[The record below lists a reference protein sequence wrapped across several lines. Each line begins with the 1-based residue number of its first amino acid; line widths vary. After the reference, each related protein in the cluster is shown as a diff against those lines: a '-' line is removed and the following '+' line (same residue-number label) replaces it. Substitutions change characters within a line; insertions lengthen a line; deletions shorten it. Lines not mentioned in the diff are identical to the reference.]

1 MINDQCRIA
10 RDRFLVY
17 ILSRCF
23 LPFFGPDIML
33 PIACAARSFWL
44 EGQSTIDH
52 RQDVTTDPW
61 HHSYDFKSGKQHN
74 LNINTIPLFHSY
86 RERNLQPETA
96 FLSIHGRCV
105 FAHGQKR
112 TFCLCD
118 TRVFCL
124 CLFQEFLTRKLYPN
138 KFELYFFCF
147 FFFFMFRNF
156 SFRLYGEICVKHV
169 DVIRHFLSK
178 VSRSTLQVRDIT
190 VRSIISIH

>member
-52 RQDVTTDPW
+52 RQNVTTDPW

-74 LNINTIPLFHSY
+74 LNILLFHYFIRIANVTFNLKLRFFRRSVCFCSRSKANILFMWHASFFAYVYSKNSWRVSY
-86 RERNLQPETA
+86 TSTNLSST
-96 FLSIHGRCV
+96 SSV
-105 FAHGQKR
+105 
-112 TFCLCD
+112 
-118 TRVFCL
+118 
-124 CLFQEFLTRKLYPN
+124 
-138 KFELYFFCF
+138 F
-147 FFFFMFRNF
+147 FFFLFHKLVSSVWRN
-156 SFRLYGEICVKHV
+156 LWNA
-169 DVIRHFLSK
+169 L
-178 VSRSTLQVRDIT
+178 T
-190 VRSIISIH
+190 

>member
-52 RQDVTTDPW
+52 RQNVTTDPW

-74 LNINTIPLFHSY
+74 LNILLFHYFIRIANVTFNLKLRFFRYTVGVFLLTVKSEHSVY
-86 RERNLQPETA
+86 VTRE
-96 FLSIHGRCV
+96 F
-105 FAHGQKR
+105 
-112 TFCLCD
+112 FCL
-118 TRVFCL
+118 R
-124 CLFQEFLTRKLYPN
+124 LFQEFLTRKLYFN

-147 FFFFMFRNF
+147 FFFCFIN
-156 SFRLYGEICVKHV
+156 SFRLYGEICETRWRNSSLF
-169 DVIRHFLSK
+169 IESF
-178 VSRSTLQVRDIT
+178 T
-190 VRSIISIH
+190 